1 MANNK
6 KKLILLSL
14 FFFSFIILGNTNFTE
29 AKKFL
34 SLKKNEVNLRQGPSK
49 DFPIRLIYKKK
60 YLPVEILD
68 LWENWR
74 KIKDFE
80 GNIGWIHTSLL
91 SGKKSAI
98 SKDNYSIIFSSNTI
112 YSKPLAK
119 VEKGRL
125 MFIKKCKVRWC
136 KISSGKYVGWV
147 KKNSLWGKL
156 N

>member
-1 MANNK
+1 MK
-6 KKLILLSL
+6 KTNYL
-14 FFFSFIILGNTNFTE
+14 FFFFLFFIFSFYFSKSIASE
-29 AKKFL
+29 KKYL
-34 SLKKNEVNLRQGPSK
+34 SLKKDIVNLRQGPSK
-49 DFPIRLIYKKK
+49 DYPIKLVYNKKF
-60 YLPVEILD
+60 LPVEILD
-68 LWENWR
+68 SWENWR